1 MAVYILDNSEEL
13 GEKAAELIAEKLN
26 EAIERKGQARIILS
40 TGASQFETLKYLVEK
55 DIDWERVTMFHLDEY
70 LELPETHKA
79 SFRRYLKERFT
90 SKVPVKVHFVNT
102 EGEVDENLKEL
113 TKEIRKD
120 IIDIGVI
127 GIGENGH
134 IAFNDPPADFETQ
147 EAYRIVSLEERCRK
161 QQLNEGWF
169 QTLDDVPFKAVSMT
183 PYQIMQ
189 CETIISSVPGAR
201 KAEAVRNTL
210 KSEEV
215 TNMVPAT
222 LLRTHKDWHL
232 FLDKESSSLIGRR
245 SGC

>member
-232 FLDKESSSLIGRR
+232 FLDKESSSLID
-245 SGC
+245 S

>member
-1 MAVYILDNSEEL
+1 ME
-13 GEKAAELIAEKLN
+13 
-26 EAIERKGQARIILS
+26 
-40 TGASQFETLKYLVEK
+40 
-55 DIDWERVTMFHLDEY
+55 
-70 LELPETHKA
+70 
-79 SFRRYLKERFT
+79 
-90 SKVPVKVHFVNT
+90 
-102 EGEVDENLKEL
+102 ENLKEL
-113 TKEIRKD
+113 TREIRKD

-147 EAYRIVSLEERCRK
+147 EAYRIVALEERCRK

-169 QTLDDVPFKAVSMT
+169 PTLDEVPFKAVSMT

-189 CETIISSVPGAR
+189 CETIVSSVPGER

-222 LLRTHKDWHL
+222 LLKTHKDWHL
-232 FLDKESSSLIGRR
+232 FLDKESSSLID
-245 SGC
+245 S

>member
-90 SKVPVKVHFVNT
+90 SKVPVKVHSVNT

-232 FLDKESSSLIGRR
+232 FLDKESSSLID
-245 SGC
+245 S

>member
-120 IIDIGVI
+120 IIERDERDMNREVSPLRQADDAVLVDSSEM
-127 GIGENGH
+127 GI
-134 IAFNDPPADFETQ
+134 
-147 EAYRIVSLEERCRK
+147 
-161 QQLNEGWF
+161 
-169 QTLDDVPFKAVSMT
+169 DDVVNA
-183 PYQIMQ
+183 I
-189 CETIISSVPGAR
+189 
-201 KAEAVRNTL
+201 
-210 KSEEV
+210 
-215 TNMVPAT
+215 
-222 LLRTHKDWHL
+222 
-232 FLDKESSSLIGRR
+232 LDVYKEKVQK
-245 SGC
+245 

>member
-13 GEKAAELIAEKLN
+13 GEKAAELIAQKLN
-26 EAIERKGQARIILS
+26 EAIEKKGKARIILS
-40 TGASQFETLKYLVEK
+40 TGASQFETIKYLVEK
-55 DIDWERVTMFHLDEY
+55 NVDWEKVTMFHLDEY

-102 EGEVDENLKEL
+102 EGDVEENLKEL
-113 TKEIRKD
+113 TREIRKD

-134 IAFNDPPADFETQ
+134 IAFNDPPADFETR
-147 EAYRIVSLEERCRK
+147 EAYRIVELEERCRK

-169 QTLDDVPFKAVSMT
+169 PTLDDVPFKAVSMT

-189 CETIISSVPGAR
+189 CETIVSSVPGER

-210 KSEEV
+210 KSDEV

-222 LLRTHKDWHL
+222 LLKTHKDWHL
-232 FLDKESSSLIGRR
+232 FLDKESSSLID
-245 SGC
+245 S

>member
-13 GEKAAELIAEKLN
+13 GEKAADLIAKKLN
-26 EAIERKGQARIILS
+26 EAIEKRGQARIILS
-40 TGASQFETLKYLVEK
+40 TGASQFETIKYLVEK
-55 DIDWERVTMFHLDEY
+55 NVDWEKVTMFHLDEY

-79 SFRRYLKERFT
+79 SFRRDLKERFT

-102 EGEVDENLKEL
+102 EGDVEENLKEL
-113 TKEIRKD
+113 TREIRKD

-147 EAYRIVSLEERCRK
+147 EAYRIVALEERCRK

-169 QTLDDVPFKAVSMT
+169 PTLDEVPFKAVSMT

-189 CETIISSVPGAR
+189 CETIVSSVPGER

-222 LLRTHKDWHL
+222 LLKTHKDWHL
-232 FLDKESSSLIGRR
+232 FLDKESSSLID
-245 SGC
+245 S

>member
-1 MAVYILDNSEEL
+1 MQPSIPRSLLRGSSFA
-13 GEKAAELIAEKLN
+13 KKLN
-26 EAIERKGQARIILS
+26 EAIEKRGQARIILS
-40 TGASQFETLKYLVEK
+40 TGASQFETIKYLVEK
-55 DIDWERVTMFHLDEY
+55 NVDWEKVTMFHLDEY

-102 EGEVDENLKEL
+102 EGDVEENLKEL
-113 TKEIRKD
+113 TREIRKD

-134 IAFNDPPADFETQ
+134 IAFNDPPADFETR

-169 QTLDDVPFKAVSMT
+169 PTLDEVPFKAVSMT

-189 CETIISSVPGAR
+189 CETIVSSVPGER

-222 LLRTHKDWHL
+222 LLKTHKDWHL
-232 FLDKESSSLIGRR
+232 FLDKESSSLID
-245 SGC
+245 S

>member
-13 GEKAAELIAEKLN
+13 GEKAADLIAKKLN
-26 EAIERKGQARIILS
+26 EAIEKRGQARIILS
-40 TGASQFETLKYLVEK
+40 TGASQFETIKYLVEK
-55 DIDWERVTMFHLDEY
+55 NVDWEKVTMFHLDEY

-79 SFRRYLKERFT
+79 SFRRDLKERFT

-102 EGEVDENLKEL
+102 EGDVEENLKEL
-113 TKEIRKD
+113 TREIRKD

-134 IAFNDPPADFETQ
+134 IAFNDPPADFETR

-169 QTLDDVPFKAVSMT
+169 PTLDEVPFKAVSMT

-189 CETIISSVPGAR
+189 CETIVSSVPGER

-222 LLRTHKDWHL
+222 LLKTHKDWHL
-232 FLDKESSSLIGRR
+232 FLDKESSSLID
-245 SGC
+245 S

>member
-13 GEKAAELIAEKLN
+13 GEKAADLIAKKLN
-26 EAIERKGQARIILS
+26 EAIEKRGQARIILS
-40 TGASQFETLKYLVEK
+40 TGASQFETIKYLVEK
-55 DIDWERVTMFHLDEY
+55 NVDWEKVTMFHLDEY

-102 EGEVDENLKEL
+102 EGDVEENLKEL
-113 TKEIRKD
+113 TREIRKD

-147 EAYRIVSLEERCRK
+147 EAYRIVALEERCRK

-169 QTLDDVPFKAVSMT
+169 PTLDEVPFKAVSMT

-189 CETIISSVPGAR
+189 CETIVSSVPGER

-222 LLRTHKDWHL
+222 LLKKHKDWHL
-232 FLDKESSSLIGRR
+232 FLDKESSSLID
-245 SGC
+245 S

>member
-13 GEKAAELIAEKLN
+13 GEKAADLIVKKLN
-26 EAIERKGQARIILS
+26 EAIEKRGQARIILS
-40 TGASQFETLKYLVEK
+40 TGASQFETIKYLVEK
-55 DIDWERVTMFHLDEY
+55 NVDWEKVTMFHLDEY

-79 SFRRYLKERFT
+79 SFRRYRKERFT

-102 EGEVDENLKEL
+102 EGDVEENLKEL
-113 TKEIRKD
+113 TREIRKD

-147 EAYRIVSLEERCRK
+147 EAYRIVALEERCRK

-169 QTLDDVPFKAVSMT
+169 PTLDEVPFKAVSMT

-189 CETIISSVPGAR
+189 CETIVSSVPGER

-222 LLRTHKDWHL
+222 LLKTHKDWHL
-232 FLDKESSSLIGRR
+232 FLDKESSSLID
-245 SGC
+245 S

>member
-13 GEKAAELIAEKLN
+13 GEKAADLIAKKLN
-26 EAIERKGQARIILS
+26 EAIEKRGQARIILS
-40 TGASQFETLKYLVEK
+40 TGASQFETIKYLVEK
-55 DIDWERVTMFHLDEY
+55 NVDWEKVTMFHLDEY

-90 SKVPVKVHFVNT
+90 RKVPVKVHFVNT
-102 EGEVDENLKEL
+102 EGDVEENLKEL
-113 TKEIRKD
+113 TREIRKD

-147 EAYRIVSLEERCRK
+147 EAYRIVALEERCRK

-169 QTLDDVPFKAVSMT
+169 PTLDEVPFKAVSMT

-189 CETIISSVPGAR
+189 CETIVSSVPGER

-222 LLRTHKDWHL
+222 LLKTHKDWHL
-232 FLDKESSSLIGRR
+232 FLDKESSSLID
-245 SGC
+245 S

>member
-13 GEKAAELIAEKLN
+13 GEKAAELIAQKLN
-26 EAIERKGQARIILS
+26 EAIEKKGKARIILS
-40 TGASQFETLKYLVEK
+40 TGASQFETIKYLVEK
-55 DIDWERVTMFHLDEY
+55 NVDWEKVTMFHLDEY

-79 SFRRYLKERFT
+79 SFRRSLKERFT

-102 EGEVDENLKEL
+102 EGDVEENLKEL
-113 TKEIRKD
+113 TSEIRKD

-134 IAFNDPPADFETQ
+134 IAFNDPPADFETR
-147 EAYRIVSLEERCRK
+147 EAYRIVELEERCRK

-169 QTLDDVPFKAVSMT
+169 PTLDDVPFKAVSMT

-189 CETIISSVPGAR
+189 CETIVSSVPGER

-210 KSEEV
+210 KSDEV

-222 LLRTHKDWHL
+222 LLKTHKDWHL
-232 FLDKESSSLIGRR
+232 FLDKESSSLID
-245 SGC
+245 S

>member
-13 GEKAAELIAEKLN
+13 GEKAADLIAKKLN
-26 EAIERKGQARIILS
+26 EAIEKRGQARIILS
-40 TGASQFETLKYLVEK
+40 TGASQFETIKYLVEK
-55 DIDWERVTMFHLDEY
+55 NVDWEKVTMFHLDEY

-102 EGEVDENLKEL
+102 EGDENLKEL
-113 TKEIRKD
+113 TREIRKD

-147 EAYRIVSLEERCRK
+147 EAYRIVALEERCRK

-169 QTLDDVPFKAVSMT
+169 PTLDEVPFKAVSMT

-189 CETIISSVPGAR
+189 CETIVSSVPGER

-222 LLRTHKDWHL
+222 LLKTHKDWHL
-232 FLDKESSSLIGRR
+232 FLDKESSSLID
-245 SGC
+245 S

>member
-102 EGEVDENLKEL
+102 EGEVDENPKEL

-232 FLDKESSSLIGRR
+232 FLDKESSSLID
-245 SGC
+245 S

>member
-90 SKVPVKVHFVNT
+90 STVPVKVHFVNT

-232 FLDKESSSLIGRR
+232 FLDKESSSLID
-245 SGC
+245 S

>member
-1 MAVYILDNSEEL
+1 MVV
-13 GEKAAELIAEKLN
+13 AETSFVKNNHQIPRIINQNIAQKLN
-26 EAIERKGQARIILS
+26 EAIEKKGKARIILS
-40 TGASQFETLKYLVEK
+40 TGASQFETIKYLVEK
-55 DIDWERVTMFHLDEY
+55 NVDWEKVTMFHLDEY

-102 EGEVDENLKEL
+102 EGDVEENLKEL
-113 TKEIRKD
+113 TSEIRKD

-134 IAFNDPPADFETQ
+134 IAFNDPPADFETR
-147 EAYRIVSLEERCRK
+147 EAYRIVELEERCRK

-169 QTLDDVPFKAVSMT
+169 PTLDDVPFIAVSMT

-189 CETIISSVPGAR
+189 CETIVSSVPGER

-210 KSEEV
+210 KSDEV

-222 LLRTHKDWHL
+222 LLKTHKDWHL
-232 FLDKESSSLIGRR
+232 FLDKESSSLID
-245 SGC
+245 S

>member
-13 GEKAAELIAEKLN
+13 GEKAADLIAKKLN
-26 EAIERKGQARIILS
+26 EAIEKRGQARIILS
-40 TGASQFETLKYLVEK
+40 TGASQFETIKYLVEK
-55 DIDWERVTMFHLDEY
+55 NVDWEKVTMFHLDEY

-102 EGEVDENLKEL
+102 EGDVEENLKEL
-113 TKEIRKD
+113 TREIRKD

-147 EAYRIVSLEERCRK
+147 EAYRIVALEERCRK

-169 QTLDDVPFKAVSMT
+169 PTLDEVPFKAVSMT

-189 CETIISSVPGAR
+189 CETIVSSVPGER

-210 KSEEV
+210 KSEED

-222 LLRTHKDWHL
+222 LLKTHKDWHL
-232 FLDKESSSLIGRR
+232 FLDKESSSLID
-245 SGC
+245 S

>member
-70 LELPETHKA
+70 LQLPETHKA

-232 FLDKESSSLIGRR
+232 FLDKESSSLID
-245 SGC
+245 S

>member
-13 GEKAAELIAEKLN
+13 GEKAADLIAKKLN
-26 EAIERKGQARIILS
+26 EAIEKRGQARIILS
-40 TGASQFETLKYLVEK
+40 TGASQFETIKYLVEK
-55 DIDWERVTMFHLDEY
+55 NVDWEKVTMFHLDEY

-102 EGEVDENLKEL
+102 EGDVEENLKEL
-113 TKEIRKD
+113 TREIRKD

-134 IAFNDPPADFETQ
+134 IAVNDPPADFETQ
-147 EAYRIVSLEERCRK
+147 EAYRIVALEERCRK

-169 QTLDDVPFKAVSMT
+169 PTLDEVPFKAVSMT

-189 CETIISSVPGAR
+189 CETIVSSVPGER

-222 LLRTHKDWHL
+222 LLKTHKDWHL
-232 FLDKESSSLIGRR
+232 FLDKESSSLID
-245 SGC
+245 S

>member
-13 GEKAAELIAEKLN
+13 GEKAADLIAKKLS
-26 EAIERKGQARIILS
+26 EAIEKRGQARIILS
-40 TGASQFETLKYLVEK
+40 TGASQFETIKYLVEK
-55 DIDWERVTMFHLDEY
+55 NVDWEKVTMFHLDEY

-102 EGEVDENLKEL
+102 EGDVEENLKEL
-113 TKEIRKD
+113 TREIRKD

-147 EAYRIVSLEERCRK
+147 EAYRIVALEERCRK

-169 QTLDDVPFKAVSMT
+169 PTLDEVPFKAVSMT

-189 CETIISSVPGAR
+189 CETIVSSVPGER

-222 LLRTHKDWHL
+222 LLKTHKDWHL
-232 FLDKESSSLIGRR
+232 FLDKESSSLID
-245 SGC
+245 S

>member
-13 GEKAAELIAEKLN
+13 GEKAADLIAKKLN
-26 EAIERKGQARIILS
+26 EAIEKRGQARIILS
-40 TGASQFETLKYLVEK
+40 TGASQFETIKYLVEK
-55 DIDWERVTMFHLDEY
+55 NVDWEKVTMFHLDEY

-102 EGEVDENLKEL
+102 EGDVEENLKEL
-113 TKEIRKD
+113 TREIRKD
-120 IIDIGVI
+120 IIDIG
-127 GIGENGH
+127 
-134 IAFNDPPADFETQ
+134 
-147 EAYRIVSLEERCRK
+147 ERCRK

-169 QTLDDVPFKAVSMT
+169 PTLDEVPFKAVSMT

-189 CETIISSVPGAR
+189 CETIVSSVPGER

-222 LLRTHKDWHL
+222 LLKTHKDWHL
-232 FLDKESSSLIGRR
+232 FLDKESSSLID
-245 SGC
+245 S

>member
-102 EGEVDENLKEL
+102 EGKVDENLKEL

-232 FLDKESSSLIGRR
+232 FLDKESSSLID
-245 SGC
+245 S

>member
-13 GEKAAELIAEKLN
+13 GEKAAELIAQKLN
-26 EAIERKGQARIILS
+26 EAIEKKGKARIILS
-40 TGASQFETLKYLVEK
+40 TGASQFETIKYLVEK
-55 DIDWERVTMFHLDEY
+55 NVDWEKVTMFHLDEY

-79 SFRRYLKERFT
+79 SFRRYPKERFT

-102 EGEVDENLKEL
+102 EGDVEENLKEL
-113 TKEIRKD
+113 TSEIRKD

-134 IAFNDPPADFETQ
+134 IAFNDPPADFETR
-147 EAYRIVSLEERCRK
+147 EAYRIVELEERCRK

-169 QTLDDVPFKAVSMT
+169 PTLDDVPFKAVSMT

-189 CETIISSVPGAR
+189 CETIVSSVPGER

-210 KSEEV
+210 KSDEV

-222 LLRTHKDWHL
+222 LLKTHKDWHL
-232 FLDKESSSLIGRR
+232 FLDKESSSLID
-245 SGC
+245 S

>member
-13 GEKAAELIAEKLN
+13 GEKAADLIAKKLN
-26 EAIERKGQARIILS
+26 EAIEKRGQARIILS
-40 TGASQFETLKYLVEK
+40 TGASQFETIKYLVEK
-55 DIDWERVTMFHLDEY
+55 NVDWEKVTMFHLDEY

-102 EGEVDENLKEL
+102 EGDVEENLNEL
-113 TKEIRKD
+113 TREIRKD

-147 EAYRIVSLEERCRK
+147 EAYRIVALEERCRK

-169 QTLDDVPFKAVSMT
+169 PTLDEVPFKAVSMT

-189 CETIISSVPGAR
+189 CETIVSSVPGER

-222 LLRTHKDWHL
+222 LLKTHKDWHL
-232 FLDKESSSLIGRR
+232 FLDKESSSLID
-245 SGC
+245 S

>member
-13 GEKAAELIAEKLN
+13 GEKAADLIAKKLN
-26 EAIERKGQARIILS
+26 EAIEKRGQARIILS
-40 TGASQFETLKYLVEK
+40 TGASQFETIKYLVEK
-55 DIDWERVTMFHLDEY
+55 NVDWEKVTMFHLDEY

-90 SKVPVKVHFVNT
+90 SKVPVKVHFVNM
-102 EGEVDENLKEL
+102 EGDVEENLKEL
-113 TKEIRKD
+113 TREIRKD

-147 EAYRIVSLEERCRK
+147 EAYRIVALEERCRK

-169 QTLDDVPFKAVSMT
+169 PTLDEVPFKAVSMT

-189 CETIISSVPGAR
+189 CETIVSSVPGER

-222 LLRTHKDWHL
+222 LLKTHKDWHL
-232 FLDKESSSLIGRR
+232 FLDKESSSLID
-245 SGC
+245 S

>member
-13 GEKAAELIAEKLN
+13 GEKAADLIAKKLN
-26 EAIERKGQARIILS
+26 EAIEKRGQARIILS
-40 TGASQFETLKYLVEK
+40 TGASQFETIK
-55 DIDWERVTMFHLDEY
+55 
-70 LELPETHKA
+70 
-79 SFRRYLKERFT
+79 YLKERFT

-102 EGEVDENLKEL
+102 EGDVEENLKEL
-113 TKEIRKD
+113 TREIRKD

-147 EAYRIVSLEERCRK
+147 EAYRIVALEERCRK

-169 QTLDDVPFKAVSMT
+169 PTLDEVPFKAVSMT

-189 CETIISSVPGAR
+189 CETIVSSVPGER

-222 LLRTHKDWHL
+222 LLKTHKDWHL
-232 FLDKESSSLIGRR
+232 FLDKESSSLID
-245 SGC
+245 S

>member
-13 GEKAAELIAEKLN
+13 GEKAADLIAKKLN
-26 EAIERKGQARIILS
+26 EAIEKRGQARIILS
-40 TGASQFETLKYLVEK
+40 TGASQFETIKYLVEK
-55 DIDWERVTMFHLDEY
+55 NVDWEKVTMFHLDEY

-102 EGEVDENLKEL
+102 EGDVEENLKEL
-113 TKEIRKD
+113 TREIRKD

-127 GIGENGH
+127 GIGETGH

-147 EAYRIVSLEERCRK
+147 EAYRIVALEERCRK

-169 QTLDDVPFKAVSMT
+169 PTLDDVPFKAVSMT

-189 CETIISSVPGAR
+189 CETIVSSVPGER

-210 KSEEV
+210 KSDEV

-222 LLRTHKDWHL
+222 LLKTHKD
-232 FLDKESSSLIGRR
+232 
-245 SGC
+245 

>member
-13 GEKAAELIAEKLN
+13 GEKAADLIAKKLN
-26 EAIERKGQARIILS
+26 EAIEKRGQARIILS
-40 TGASQFETLKYLVEK
+40 TGASQFETIKYLVEK
-55 DIDWERVTMFHLDEY
+55 NVDWEKVTMFHLDEY

-102 EGEVDENLKEL
+102 EGDVEENLKEL
-113 TKEIRKD
+113 TREIRKD

-147 EAYRIVSLEERCRK
+147 EAYRIVALD
-161 QQLNEGWF
+161 EGWF
-169 QTLDDVPFKAVSMT
+169 PTLDEVPFKAVSMT

-189 CETIISSVPGAR
+189 CETIVSSVPGER

-222 LLRTHKDWHL
+222 LLKTHKDWHL
-232 FLDKESSSLIGRR
+232 FLDKESSSLID
-245 SGC
+245 S